1 MKLLLLTLL
10 PTLALADA
18 SLCTSTER
26 RMADVGVDLS
36 CTIQDST
43 AGITIRSVSDDA
55 ISDAM
60 IITAGSV
67 SIWAASRLLDI
78 DTVTIRFRRFAYSW
92 STAKVVECYRIF
104 QPQGD
109 IPVHDCV
116 WSAKELRR

>member
-1 MKLLLLTLL
+1 MRLLLLTLL
-10 PTLALADA
+10 PCLALADA
-18 SLCTSTER
+18 LCTSTER

-43 AGITIRSVSDDA
+43 AGILIRSVSDDA

-92 STAKVVECYRIF
+92 STARVVECYRIF

-109 IPVHDCV
+109 IPVHECV
-116 WSAKELRR
+116 WSAKELQP